1 MAQLNVV
8 FRGLICLKPER
19 PLLGVLA
26 FRYSRHWIIVAL
38 HNILKFKGF
47 SALKYFYILRVF
59 FSPPAQDSWILAIG
73 AVLIAQ

>member
-26 FRYSRHWIIVAL
+26 FRHSRHWIIVAL
-38 HNILKFKGF
+38 YNILKFKGF
-47 SALKYFYILRVF
+47 SALKYFLYTPIF
-59 FSPPAQDSWILAIG
+59 FFHPPLKIHG
-73 AVLIAQ
+73 Y